1 VFSSTAQTEVY
12 ATITENLVTATKKVV
27 GLARFKTPFFPS
39 PTFKGDSSLVH
50 HIRVNDFQAEI
61 GKAI

>member
-1 VFSSTAQTEVY
+1 VFGSTAQTEVY

-39 PTFKGDSSLVH
+39 PTFK
-50 HIRVNDFQAEI
+50 EI
-61 GKAI
+61 HLYVE